1 VMVSDRM
8 LVETLKH
15 QVAFPLFVPFGIK
28 KVL

>member
-1 VMVSDRM
+1 M

-15 QVAFPLFVPFGIK
+15 QVAFPLFVPFGIE